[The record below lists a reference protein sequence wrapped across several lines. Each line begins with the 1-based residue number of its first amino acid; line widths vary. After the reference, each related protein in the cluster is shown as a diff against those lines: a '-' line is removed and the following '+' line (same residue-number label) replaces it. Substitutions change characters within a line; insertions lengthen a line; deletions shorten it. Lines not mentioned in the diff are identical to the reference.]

1 MTSGSQVGSGSRG
14 GPLDRVVRPPEHV
27 VVLRLPAGD
36 HRVGDRDP
44 GRAEELCRLRDVEA
58 ALATESPQA
67 AAELDVGRVGE
78 EPDRLGLLGRARG
91 RRVAPQQ
98 LHLGHVVRVLLARDG
113 VRRGRPVG
121 RRVVGERPHLPE
133 LHVNRR
139 GRSDGLEDSRADRC
153 LDVGHDIVEP
163 VAGPQGEHPR
173 RSGSAD
179 RLATVSRK
187 PRRQRRH
194 VGVVCRLDARRL
206 GRNAGDQDVA
216 GRLRD
221 RGFDQGVRRCGDAGR
236 ERLQVAFDRGDR
248 VVDRPVHH
256 SREHGAARRWTER
269 GRRGRRRR
277 DRSLGD
283 PAPVHDGVVAG
294 GRRRRRR
301 AEPQRGESC
310 HHRRQDHPCLH
321 QFDLLVWLARRGSL
335 RKESRESWKPQLFDS
350 TRPSSPRERIPS
362 LR

>member
-1 MTSGSQVGSGSRG
+1 M
-14 GPLDRVVRPPEHV
+14 
-27 VVLRLPAGD
+27 VLRLPAGD

-44 GRAEELCRLRDVEA
+44 GRAEELRRLRDVEP
-58 ALATESPQA
+58 ALATEPAQA

-113 VRRGRPVG
+113 VRRVGPVG
-121 RRVVGERPHLPE
+121 RRVVRERPYLPE
-133 LHVNRR
+133 LHVDRR
-139 GRSDGLEDSRADRC
+139 RRSDGLEDPWAGRC
-153 LDVGHDIVEP
+153 LDVGHDVVEP
-163 VAGPQGEHPR
+163 VTRPQCEHPR
-173 RSGSAD
+173 RGRCAD
-179 RLATVSRK
+179 RFAPVSRE

-194 VGVVCRLDARRL
+194 VGVVRRLDACRL
-206 GRNAGDQDVA
+206 GRNASDQDVA
-216 GRLRD
+216 SRLRD
-221 RGFDQGVRRCGDAGR
+221 RGLDQCLRRCGDVGR
-236 ERLQVAFDRGDR
+236 ERLQITFDRGDR
-248 VVDRPVHH
+248 VVDRAVHH
-256 SREHGAARRWTER
+256 SREDRAARRWPQR

-283 PAPVHDGVVAG
+283 PAPVHDGVVAR

-301 AEPQRGESC
+301 PESQRGKSC
-310 HHRRQDHPCLH
+310 HRRRQDHPSLH

-335 RKESRESWKPQLFDS
+335 RQGRRESWKPQLFDS
-350 TRPSSPRERIPS
+350 ARPSSPRERIPS